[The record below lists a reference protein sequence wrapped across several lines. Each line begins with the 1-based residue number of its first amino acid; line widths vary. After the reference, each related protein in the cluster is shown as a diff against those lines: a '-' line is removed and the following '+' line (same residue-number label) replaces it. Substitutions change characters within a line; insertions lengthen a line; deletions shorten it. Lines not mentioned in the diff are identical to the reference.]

1 MLSRYDIV
9 LVAFP
14 FTDGPAAKP
23 RPALVITTSDRHGD
37 VLLAFISSNI
47 SGPTARDELDIPAD
61 HPGFSDTGLK
71 VSSRLRLSRMT
82 TLAMPLVKRRIGRLP
97 LALQTNCQQVLQRV
111 IGAQG

>member
-14 FTDGPAAKP
+14 FTDGPAVKP
-23 RPALVITTSDRHGD
+23 RPALVITTSDRHQD
-37 VLLAFISSNI
+37 VLLAFISSNV

-97 LALQTNCQQVLQRV
+97 LALQTDCLQVLQRV
-111 IGAQG
+111 IGGQG

>member
-14 FTDGPAAKP
+14 FTDGPAVKP
-23 RPALVITTSDRHGD
+23 RPALVITTSERHQD
-37 VLLAFISSNI
+37 VLLAFISSNV

-97 LALQTNCQQVLQRV
+97 LALQTDCLQVLQRV
-111 IGAQG
+111 IGGQG